1 MRGHLDPE
9 YCFGIGDMDLVT
21 RHKKETERSEIAVNG
36 LQLLLGLYYLFT
48 EDYCVCYIPIY
59 VYNIKVECPKMY
71 CQELQVYAFPTKM
84 GLFCYLIDI

>member
-48 EDYCVCYIPIY
+48 EDYCVSYIPIY
-59 VYNIKVECPKMY
+59 VYNIKGECP
-71 CQELQVYAFPTKM
+71 
-84 GLFCYLIDI
+84 

>member
-48 EDYCVCYIPIY
+48 EDYCVSYIPIY
-59 VYNIKVECPKMY
+59 VDNIKVECPKMY
-71 CQELQVYAFPTKM
+71 CQELQVYAFPT
-84 GLFCYLIDI
+84 

>member
-71 CQELQVYAFPTKM
+71 CQELQFYAFPT
-84 GLFCYLIDI
+84 

>member
-48 EDYCVCYIPIY
+48 EDYCVCYIPILKWSVHKCIARNY
-59 VYNIKVECPKMY
+59 KFTLSPHK
-71 CQELQVYAFPTKM
+71 L